1 MIEFIDTGSYTFQ
14 PTMKIEFPTT
24 TMLDLHIH
32 GYLAG
37 TKYDIPALAAL
48 ALTHYVNFADMV
60 LQMDVGSVLA
70 EDPNVMG
77 IDREHVPLTAGTAI
91 MKSFLESLAFLWKS
105 TPNRFDALRAEV
117 LELLKLYLNRLLRMP
132 FFVMLM
138 QEVVD
143 FGNDL
148 TESLDE
154 DGVEVKTYHTTKGN
168 MGGVRFG

>member
-1 MIEFIDTGSYTFQ
+1 
-14 PTMKIEFPTT
+14 
-24 TMLDLHIH
+24 
-32 GYLAG
+32 
-37 TKYDIPALAAL
+37 
-48 ALTHYVNFADMV
+48 
-60 LQMDVGSVLA
+60 
-70 EDPNVMG
+70 
-77 IDREHVPLTAGTAI
+77 
-91 MKSFLESLAFLWKS
+91 LWKS
-105 TPNRFDALRAEV
+105 TPNRFDVLRAEV